1 MSSQESQRAGQE
13 MEDDDGL
20 AAGPLLVTKLQA
32 CPSWPD
38 AFFFELDAFSYSVVL
53 TLLFGSLGIWY

>member
-1 MSSQESQRAGQE
+1 MSSQESQRPGQE

-32 CPSWPD
+32 CSSLPD
-38 AFFFELDAFSYSVVL
+38 AFFFELDAF
-53 TLLFGSLGIWY
+53 

>member
-1 MSSQESQRAGQE
+1 MSSQESQRPEQE

-32 CPSWPD
+32 CSSLFD

-53 TLLFGSLGIWY
+53 ILPPRYPGIWH